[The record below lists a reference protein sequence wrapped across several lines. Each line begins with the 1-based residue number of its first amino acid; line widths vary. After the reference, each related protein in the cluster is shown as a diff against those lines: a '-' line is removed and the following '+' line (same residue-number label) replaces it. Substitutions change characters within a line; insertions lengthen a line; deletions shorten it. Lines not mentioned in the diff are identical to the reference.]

1 MAGPAA
7 TIGSMHTCP
16 MVTGTVPH
24 VGGPVI
30 GPGVPTVLIGGKP
43 AAVMGDSVTCAGPPD
58 TIVQGESTVLIG
70 GKPAATVGSMTAHGG
85 VISVGES
92 TVLIGTGG
100 SGASATMAVSS
111 IPFPD
116 ISFVSKVLAS
126 VVGQGDSLAEAQAN
140 QEEIRSEA
148 ENNEGEPIIYNV
160 RWTIGDQIIRGTQI
174 FKEATIKAS
183 VLNIEDG
190 ESLTFSVKR
199 PSLDTDDDGN
209 TTEVE
214 NDVVELTGTVQNK
227 EVEVTWEVEKNNEEE
242 NS

>member
-30 GPGVPTVLIGGKP
+30 GPGEPTVLIGGKP

-70 GKPAATVGSMTAHGG
+70 GKPAATIGSMTAHGG
-85 VISVGES
+85 VITTGES

-100 SGASATMAVSS
+100 SGASATMAVNS

-126 VVGQGDSLAEAQAN
+126 VVGQGDSLAQAQQN
-140 QEEIRSEA
+140 QEQLRSEA
-148 ENNEGEPIIYNV
+148 VNNEGDPIIYNV
-160 RWTIGDQIIRGTQI
+160 RW
-174 FKEATIKAS
+174 IKDEQTTTDGRITKTLKVAAN
-183 VLNIEDG
+183 VINIDDG
-190 ESLTFSVKR
+190 ETVTFNIDRKN
-199 PSLDTDDDGN
+199 PKTDE
-209 TTEVE
+209 TEQIE
-214 NDVVELTGTVQNK
+214 ITATVQDSK
-227 EVEVTWEVEKNNEEE
+227 AIGEWEITEPNED
-242 NS
+242 